1 MIKIFR
7 KALMT
12 GLMLATAGAG
22 FAQEAKT
29 ADELKAERVELKTE
43 LKSKDVLKREEKIA
57 KLAESAP
64 KATNAQSVDGLAQ
77 TSVGVLGT
85 VVSNNN
91 FLSNFKREIT
101 DNENG
106 EIDVT
111 VHKAKLEDYT
121 KLAGNL
127 LATSKLITDG
137 TAQLK
142 DAQDD
147 VKKLSKL
154 EALSATKSLKF
165 STEGLKLSGEEV
177 ALQLKLVNNLIA
189 TIKSSENL

>member
-7 KALMT
+7 KALMM
-12 GLMLATAGAG
+12 GLALATAGAG

-29 ADELKAERVELKTE
+29 ADELKAERVELRME
-43 LKSKDVLKREEKIA
+43 LKSKDVLKREEKIV
-57 KLAESAP
+57 KLVESAP
-64 KATNAQSVDGLAQ
+64 KATNAQSVDGLAL
-77 TSVGVLGT
+77 TSTGVLGT

-111 VHKAKLEDYT
+111 VHKAKLGDYT
-121 KLAGNL
+121 KLAENL
-127 LATSKLITDG
+127 LLTSKLITEG
-137 TAQLK
+137 TAQIK
-142 DAQDD
+142 DVQND
-147 VKKLSKL
+147 VKSLPKL
-154 EALSATKSLKF
+154 EALSATKSVKY